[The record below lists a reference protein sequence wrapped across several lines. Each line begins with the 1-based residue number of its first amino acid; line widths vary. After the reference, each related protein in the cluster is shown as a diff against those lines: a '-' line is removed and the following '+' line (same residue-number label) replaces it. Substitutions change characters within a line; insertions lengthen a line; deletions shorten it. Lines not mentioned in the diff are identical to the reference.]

1 MQSEG
6 DSWPEVGLNVPDG
19 HGMQPK
25 LPLANVP
32 AGHIGR
38 AHTTLHVPLQS
49 ASFHCPGPK
58 VFTHNSPLPEL
69 LGFRVALNEQ
79 YPMQLPAV
87 VMPLKNGAMPG
98 VDRFIAH
105 WNWLELLLY
114 GIRRVPAVHATTEA
128 PAMVDTNAFW
138 HELKM
143 AGSVPFLEA
152 QNANASVQFSDTPEF
167 QYMVAPVQPVL
178 EFRWSG
184 HAEHFDEPMLENVP
198 SAHGEQN
205 MFPPVENVLAGQQL
219 QTAVPFVEL
228 YVPPGQGKHPV
239 VNGLVE

>member
-1 MQSEG
+1 M
-6 DSWPEVGLNVPDG
+6 
-19 HGMQPK
+19 
-25 LPLANVP
+25 
-32 AGHIGR
+32 
-38 AHTTLHVPLQS
+38 
-49 ASFHCPGPK
+49 
-58 VFTHNSPLPEL
+58 
-69 LGFRVALNEQ
+69 NEQ

-152 QNANASVQFSDTPEF
+152 QNANASVQFSDTPVF
-167 QYMVAPVQPVL
+167 QYVVAPWHPVL
-178 EFRWSG
+178 EFRFSR
-184 HAEHFDEPMLENVP
+184 HAEHDDEWHSEKVP
-198 SAHGEQN
+198 
-205 MFPPVENVLAGQQL
+205 AGHRRQ
-219 QTAVPFVEL
+219 ADEEF
-228 YVPPGQGKHPV
+228 
-239 VNGLVE
+239 